1 MIFYNLGREK
11 FEKEKVRQ
19 ENRKGEKIFNVFV
32 WDYYFKIDDNVVRFI
47 FQWGR
52 G

>member
-1 MIFYNLGREK
+1 MTFYNLGREK

-19 ENRKGEKIFNVFV
+19 ENRKGEKTPNAPV
-32 WDYYFKIDDNVVRFI
+32 WDHHFKTDDNVARFT